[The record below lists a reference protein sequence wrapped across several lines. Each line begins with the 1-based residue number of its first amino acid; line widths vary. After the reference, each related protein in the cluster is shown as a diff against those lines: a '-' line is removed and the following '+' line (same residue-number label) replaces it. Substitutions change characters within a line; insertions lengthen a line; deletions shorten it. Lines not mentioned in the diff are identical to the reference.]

1 MFAVIGDYGLAGT
14 NEQNVANLVKSWNP
28 NFILT
33 VGDNNYPSGAASTID
48 PNVGQ
53 YYHSYISPYKGSYGP
68 GDTTNQFFA
77 TLGNHDYNSTSG
89 FTPYLNYF
97 TMPGN
102 GRYYTLTEGPVEFFV
117 LDSNSQE
124 PDGRTST
131 SVQGHWLQS
140 QLAASTATWKLV
152 VFHHAPYTSDSQVAP
167 TTVMRWPFQAWGASA
182 VLTGHAHM
190 YERLSED
197 NNFPY
202 IVDGL
207 GGVSRDSI
215 GTISVG
221 SLVRYNAQFGA
232 LRVAATDTQLTFQF
246 IVTTGAVIDTLSLT
260 NSLPAAPSNLSATAI
275 SASEIDLSW
284 TNNATNQAGFAI
296 QRSTDGT
303 TFTPLATVGANVTSF
318 KDIGLAVGTQYF
330 YRVQATN
337 PSGSSSFSNVANA
350 TTSSGIPAAPSN
362 LLATAVATSEI
373 DLSWTNNATNQ
384 TGFLIQR
391 STDGM
396 TFTQLA
402 TVAANVTSFND
413 TGLAA
418 STQYFYRV
426 QATNANGGSPFSN
439 VASATTST
447 GIPAAP
453 SNLLATAVSTS
464 EINLSWT
471 NNATNQTGFLIQRS
485 TDGMTFAQLA
495 TVAANITSFNDTGLT
510 ANTQY
515 FYRVQATNANGGSPF
530 SNVASATTSAGVPAA
545 PSNLLATAVATSEI
559 DLSWTNNATNQTGF
573 LIQRSIDGTTFTQL
587 ATVAA
592 NVTSFNDTG
601 LTANTQYFYRVQ
613 ATNANGGS
621 PFSNVASATTATSG
635 GSPAAPSNLVAVV
648 ASLNEIDLTWV
659 NNATNQTSIAIQRSL
674 DGTNFT
680 SIATVAAGA
689 TSFQD
694 TTVAAKTQYY
704 YRVQAVNASGSSAS
718 NVVTTKTATAPAAS
732 GIAATA
738 VSASE
743 VDVSWIDNS
752 INETSF
758 KIFRSTDGVNFTPVG
773 IVGANI
779 TRFVDHTVSANTLY
793 YYHVRAYNGV
803 ASTTGANTASVMTPS

>member
-1 MFAVIGDYGLAGT
+1 MGNLFALSARASGISANRRGRNYRPIVEMLEDRLAPASTMFAVIGDYGLAGT

-48 PNVGQ
+48 ANVGQ

-202 IVDGL
+202 LVDGL

-232 LRVAATDTQLTFQF
+232 LRVTATDTQLTFQF
-246 IVTTGAVIDTLSLT
+246 IVTTGAIIDTFSLT

-284 TNNATNQAGFAI
+284 TNNATNQTGFAI

-303 TFTPLATVGANVTSF
+303 TFTPLATVAANVTSF
-318 KDIGLAVGTQYF
+318 KDMGLTANTQYF

-337 PSGSSSFSNVANA
+337 GNGGSPFSNVASA
-350 TTSSGIPAAPSN
+350 TTSTGVPAAPSN
-362 LLATAVATSEI
+362 LLATALSTSEI
-373 DLSWTNNATNQ
+373 DVSWTNNATNQ

-391 STDGM
+391 STDGT

-413 TGLAA
+413 TGLTAN
-418 STQYFYRV
+418 TPYFYRV

-464 EINLSWT
+464 EIDVSWA

-485 TDGMTFAQLA
+485 T
-495 TVAANITSFNDTGLT
+495 
-510 ANTQY
+510 
-515 FYRVQATNANGGSPF
+515 
-530 SNVASATTSAGVPAA
+530 
-545 PSNLLATAVATSEI
+545 
-559 DLSWTNNATNQTGF
+559 
-573 LIQRSIDGTTFTQL
+573 DGTTFTQL

-621 PFSNVASATTATSG
+621 PFSNVASATTATSSG
-635 GSPAAPSNLVAVV
+635 APAAPSNLVAVV

-659 NNATNQTSIAIQRSL
+659 NNATNQTSITIQRSL

-680 SIATVAAGA
+680 SIATVAGGA

-732 GIAATA
+732 GITATA

-752 INETSF
+752 INETGF
-758 KIFRSTDGVNFTPVG
+758 KIFRSTDGITFTPVG

-779 TRFVDHTVSANTLY
+779 TSFVDHTVSANTLY

>member
-1 MFAVIGDYGLAGT
+1 MLEDRLAPASTMFAVIGDYGLAGT

-48 PNVGQ
+48 ANVGQ

-97 TMPGN
+97 TVPGN

-124 PDGRTST
+124 ADGQTST
-131 SVQGHWLQS
+131 SVQGQWLQS

-202 IVDGL
+202 FVDGL

-215 GTISVG
+215 GTIAAG
-221 SLVRYNAQFGA
+221 SIVRYNAQYGA
-232 LRVAATDTQLTFQF
+232 LRVTATDTQLTFQF
-246 IVTTGAVIDTLSLT
+246 IVTTGAVIDTFSLT
-260 NSLPAAPSNLSATAI
+260 NSLPAAPGNLSATAV
-275 SASEIDLSW
+275 SA
-284 TNNATNQAGFAI
+284 
-296 QRSTDGT
+296 
-303 TFTPLATVGANVTSF
+303 
-318 KDIGLAVGTQYF
+318 
-330 YRVQATN
+330 
-337 PSGSSSFSNVANA
+337 
-350 TTSSGIPAAPSN
+350 
-362 LLATAVATSEI
+362 SEI

-384 TGFLIQR
+384 TGFSIQR
-391 STDGM
+391 STDGT
-396 TFTQLA
+396 TFTPLA
-402 TVAANVTSFND
+402 AVAANVTSFKD
-413 TGLAA
+413 TGLTAH
-418 STQYFYRV
+418 TQYFYRV
-426 QATNANGGSPFSN
+426 QATNANGGSLFSN
-439 VASATTST
+439 VASASTSST

-464 EINLSWT
+464 EIDLSWT
-471 NNATNQTGFLIQRS
+471 NNATDQTGFLIQRS
-485 TDGMTFAQLA
+485 TDGTNF
-495 TVAANITSFNDTGLT
+495 TS
-510 ANTQY
+510 
-515 FYRVQATNANGGSPF
+515 
-530 SNVASATTSAGVPAA
+530 
-545 PSNLLATAVATSEI
+545 
-559 DLSWTNNATNQTGF
+559 
-573 LIQRSIDGTTFTQL
+573 L

-621 PFSNVASATTATSG
+621 LFSNVASATTNTNMPAAPSNLMATAVSTSEIDLFWTNNATNQTGFLIQMSTDGITFTQLATVAGNVTSFKNTGLTANTQYFYRVQATNANGASPFSNVASATTATSSG
-635 GSPAAPSNLVAVV
+635 TPAAPSNLVAVV

-659 NNATNQTSIAIQRSL
+659 NNAMNQTSITIQRSL

-680 SIATVAAGA
+680 SIATVVAGA
-689 TSFQD
+689 TSFHD

-732 GIAATA
+732 GITATA

-752 INETSF
+752 INETGF
-758 KIFRSTDGVNFTPVG
+758 KIFRSTDGITFTPVG
-773 IVGANI
+773 IVGANV
-779 TRFVDHTVSANTLY
+779 TSFADHTVHANTLY